1 MLRHLAIT
9 AAIIGPR
16 TMEHQPGAGHSLNDT
31 RYKVEMRER
40 PLSPGALVGRY
51 RVRELLRE
59 DPDARTYAATDE
71 DSSRLVTLRLFA
83 VDGSTDFAQ
92 FAGHTEA
99 LEDVSHENVA
109 TVYET
114 GSYWGELFL
123 AREHIRGKDLRSL
136 IEDGE
141 RLPLRPAIAIA
152 EQIASGLSEL
162 RRGGLDA
169 YLTPRNVLVDSPTT
183 SPHAYIVDLGLIPTR
198 PESGILP
205 PEAGRG
211 VSDERSDVFA
221 LGALLRGELTGVL
234 HGEPTDAPFRTQTP
248 SSQPAELPDALQR
261 VLARALREDPADRY
275 ATPATLLRAV
285 HRAADA
291 GVDTPI
297 RLTFSR
303 APSVPPAPATP
314 RDRARPDGGGVDS
327 GPPEDPRSTAT
338 EGDPPRSAFARL
350 AAPESVLAGEGFEL
364 EIGLSATSDPRLA
377 GDERIERPADSR
389 GPYTLAIH
397 VLAPSFRLR
406 PGESWRNELR
416 VTPEDPHPRLVLHLT
431 AKPVESSWESCLIQ
445 ATYSV
450 EGQTMGLAVRP
461 IGVARSADLID
472 QAKPEEQPH
481 TSAVPTTDGW
491 PKPDLTIN
499 ILAAKPGD
507 PDSLVWTFV
516 SRHALKLP
524 PAQPSPLGAEPQH
537 FAKQAIEGVAARDGA
552 LDAYQFARGVG
563 RNVARK
569 APRSFWKLLDAVAK
583 EAKGPPTVLINS
595 VDPYVP
601 WELAVLPQ
609 PLDPTLP
616 PFLGAQ
622 ATVGRWVV
630 DTVSP
635 PPTPPL
641 PRDPSLSMTVISG
654 VYDRPGL
661 TRLKAAE
668 EEARQLAKDHRAM
681 PVGASLAPVLAC
693 LEAQPISDLLHFAM
707 HARMQLGGFRNGL
720 VLENEQVLHPITV
733 EGLEFE
739 SAPFVFLNACQ
750 AGAGDELLGDYAG
763 LAAAFLRAGASAVV
777 APLWAVDDTV
787 ARDIALRFY
796 DDVFA
801 TGADI
806 AGYFRDERARFSKE
820 AQPVST
826 THLAYIFY
834 GHPTM
839 RLHAMKQLAA
849 DA

>member
-1 MLRHLAIT
+1 MHEHPL
-9 AAIIGPR
+9 PR
-16 TMEHQPGAGHSLNDT
+16 
-31 RYKVEMRER
+31 
-40 PLSPGALVGRY
+40 GALVGRY

-83 VDGSTDFAQ
+83 ADSSTDFAQ

-99 LEDVSHENVA
+99 LEGVSHEHVA

-141 RLPLRPAIAIA
+141 RLPLSPAIAIA

-162 RRGGLDA
+162 RRGGLLGA

-183 SPHAYIVDLGLIPTR
+183 SPHAYVVDLGLIPTR

-234 HGEPTDAPFRTQTP
+234 AGEPTDAPFRTQTP
-248 SSQPAELPDALQR
+248 SRQPAGLPDALER
-261 VLARALREDPADRY
+261 VLARAIREDPADRY

-285 HRAADA
+285 HRAADP

-303 APSVPPAPATP
+303 APSVLPAPAKP
-314 RDRARPDGGGVDS
+314 RGRARPDGGGGGGIGRAPGQAAGGVPRDGAGASPGTLPGRGGGGDS
-327 GPPEDPRSTAT
+327 GPPEDSRSTAT
-338 EGDPPRSAFARL
+338 EGDPPRSAFALL
-350 AAPESVLAGEGFEL
+350 AAPESVLVGEGFEL
-364 EIGLSATSDPRLA
+364 KIGLSATPDPRLA
-377 GDERIERPADSR
+377 GDERMERPADSR

-416 VTPEDPHPRLVLHLT
+416 VTQEDPYPRLVLHLT

-445 ATYSV
+445 ATYST

-472 QAKPEEQPH
+472 QAKPEEQPR

-499 ILAAKPGD
+499 ILATKPGD
-507 PDSLVWTFV
+507 PDSLTWTFV

-524 PAQPSPLGAEPQH
+524 RAQPSPLGAEPQH
-537 FAKQAIEGVAARDGA
+537 FAKQVIEGVAARDGA
-552 LDAYQFARGVG
+552 LDAYQFACGVG

-569 APRSFWKLLDAVAK
+569 APKSFWKLLDAVAK
-583 EAKGPPTVLINS
+583 EAKSPPTVLINS

-641 PRDPSLSMTVISG
+641 PREPSLSMTVISG

-668 EEARQLAKDHRAM
+668 EEAKRLADDHRAI
-681 PVGASLAPVLAC
+681 PVDASLAPVLAC

-733 EGLEFE
+733 EGLEFA

-849 DA
+849 DG